1 MNRKN
6 SEIGPNIAKNANQG
20 TEQHVETPVSSS
32 AGEGEIPLIP
42 WESLDHGKGQLH
54 IAFQGQIYHLRVT
67 RNGKL
72 ILTK

>member
-1 MNRKN
+1 MDPQKLPP
-6 SEIGPNIAKNANQG
+6 EPTAPKAQ
-20 TEQHVETPVSSS
+20 VTPRIEGSGQEHYSDS
-32 AGEGEIPLIP
+32 AEIPLIP
-42 WESLDHGKGQLH
+42 WEALDHGKGHLQ